1 MNVRAIKTRRLN
13 PPADDLLE
21 VIDTAIESL
30 SERSVVCIS
39 SKVVSIWRGLCIKAS
54 EVSDKDALIKREAD
68 EYLERDFVP
77 GGFVMH
83 TKKDGLIIPSAGIDA
98 SNADDHFILW
108 PKDPFADAFEILT
121 FLKKKFGLKEL
132 GVIVIDSHSIPFR
145 RGTIGI
151 SLAHAGFSALQDYR
165 GEGDLF
171 GRTLSITQKNV
182 ADGLACA
189 ATVVMGEGSE
199 STPLAVV
206 ENLDFVEFNPHDQ
219 KDGEFSS
226 FSVPFDEDI
235 YSPFFKNAPWKK
247 GGLDK

>member
-13 PPADDLLE
+13 PPADDLLSA
-21 VIDTAIESL
+21 IDASIDAL
-30 SERSVVCIS
+30 RERSVVCVS
-39 SKVVSIWRGLCIKAS
+39 SKVVSIWRGRCIPAS
-54 EVSDKDALIKREAD
+54 EVGDKDSLIRQEAD
-68 EYLERDFVP
+68 EYVERDFVP

-83 TKKDGLIIPSAGIDA
+83 TKKNGLIIPSAGIDA

-108 PKDPFADAFEILT
+108 PKDPFVDAVEILS
-121 FLKKKFGLKEL
+121 FLKKKFSLSEL
-132 GVIVIDSHSIPFR
+132 GVVIIDSHSIPFR

-151 SLAHAGFSALQDYR
+151 SLAHAGFSGLQDYR

-182 ADGLACA
+182 ADGFACA

-199 STPLAVV
+199 STPLAVI
-206 ENLDFVEFNPHDQ
+206 EDIDFVEFNPSDENVS
-219 KDGEFSS
+219 EFSS

-235 YSPFFKNAPWKK
+235 YSPFFKSAPWKR